1 MNLAAVICVRMS
13 SERLPGKAL
22 AVYDEASGKT
32 NLECII
38 DRVRTSRHN
47 PKIVIAT
54 THQPEDRVFFDLA
67 KKWKVDCLFGDL
79 KNVVSRF
86 DDAIHS
92 CYSNAD
98 MIWRVMADNP
108 LIDIGLVDH
117 RLDIL
122 ERNKA
127 DLLYPV
133 LPEPTYAAQC
143 NVWSREAWDYC
154 AKHSSGSLLEHP
166 GEFLYQN
173 LSQFRAVSDPGPE
186 NIYYQPIRTEL
197 DTVEDLQFFKTLF
210 KEYRDA
216 GEWISDGFRIYEDVI
231 PTRGALSFLKS
242 RPDIVALN
250 AHIGEKTHT
259 TYLHGHHR
267 ARKLH
272 CENEACRYEIAT
284 KVNDRLDIRC
294 PKCGQSRSFYP

>member
-13 SERLPGKAL
+13 SERLPGKVL
-22 AVYDEASGKT
+22 SVYDEATGRT

-38 DRVRTSRHN
+38 DRVKTSRHN
-47 PKIVIAT
+47 PKVIIAT
-54 THQPEDRVFFDLA
+54 TTEKQDDTIA
-67 KKWKVDCLFGDL
+67 KVIGNRYPVYRGELN
-79 KNVVSRF
+79 NVVSRF
-86 DDAIHS
+86 DKALKMFTD
-92 CYSNAD
+92 D
-98 MIWRVMADNP
+98 FQFVWRVMADNP
-108 LIDIGLVDH
+108 LIDIRLVDH

-122 ERNKA
+122 ERNRA

-143 NVWSREAWDYC
+143 NVWSREAWEFC

-166 GEFLYQN
+166 GELIYQR
-173 LSQFRAVSDPGPE
+173 LSEFRAISDPGPE
-186 NIYYQPIRTEL
+186 SIYYQPIRTEL
-197 DTVEDLQFFKTLF
+197 DTPEDLEFFRQVWKW
-210 KEYRDA
+210 YVNYDPN
-216 GEWISDGFRIYEDVI
+216 
-231 PTRGALSFLKS
+231 PTTEKALSYLS
-242 RPDIVALN
+242 ARPDIVAIN

-272 CENEACRYEIAT
+272 CENEACRYEIAS